1 MTYPPPG
8 HQPPGDQPPGDYP
21 PPPGNY
27 PPPASGYP
35 PPPGNYPSGEYQ
47 PGGYQSG
54 GYQGGGY
61 QAGGYQ
67 AGGYQQPGQY
77 PPSAPKNTLG
87 TVALVAREDGVV
99 AGLRAG
105 LMACQIL
112 DPSVTAHIRL
122 ADGSRVA
129 PGDEIALVTDAED
142 SEERMVGGLRVVPYL
157 IPRGCIASYYPEC
170 NPLIPV
176 AHHAVDSH
184 VPAAKSIPVRISR
197 RTDAPVPAGPAP
209 H

>member
-35 PPPGNYPSGEYQ
+35 PPPGNYPSGENQ

-54 GYQGGGY
+54 GYQGGSY

-87 TVALVAREDGVV
+87 TVALVAAIVGVLTFWSVVGGIVLGLLAV
-99 AGLRAG
+99 ALGFVAR
-105 LMACQIL
+105 
-112 DPSVTAHIRL
+112 
-122 ADGSRVA
+122 SRVKK
-129 PGDEIALVTDAED
+129 GDATNGTVSLVAIILGFVAAALSVALIAFGV
-142 SEERMVGGLRVVPYL
+142 SWFNNVGGQDF
-157 IPRGCIASYYPEC
+157 IDCM
-170 NPLIPV
+170 N
-176 AHHAVDSH
+176 
-184 VPAAKSIPVRISR
+184 
-197 RTDAPVPAGPAP
+197 DAGNSQSAQDQCSDRFQQNIEDRYR
-209 H
+209 